1 MTSST
6 SETEVSTTQ
15 ATVSLAVS
23 GMTCAACSAR
33 VQRALARAPG
43 VESASVNLMTGAA
56 TVVYDP
62 TVTSPHELQE
72 AVERTGYGAR
82 IPEATE
88 SVERDLALEE
98 AERARE
104 LADLRRRVA
113 IALVAAMA
121 AMVLSLPLMDPS
133 SFPGDPFMRA
143 MMLVARPVRRLW
155 PALFQA
161 DPGLLRYA
169 LLVLSAPVAV
179 VSGGRFFARAWTA
192 ARHGGADMNSL
203 IAVGTGAAFLLSV
216 AATVAPA
223 WFQAHGL
230 APDVYYE
237 AALWIIAFI
246 LLGNYLEAKA
256 KHRTGEAVRRLAGLR
271 PDSATLL
278 RGGQEVT
285 VPLAEVLPGDLVLV
299 RPGQRIPVDGL
310 VVEGTSAVDESM
322 LTGEPVPVLRGPG
335 AEVIAGTLNGNG
347 ALQVRALRVG
357 RDTVLSRILRL
368 VRDAQASRPPVQ
380 RLADRIA
387 AIFVPVVFGLALI
400 TLAAW
405 WLVGPEGQHLTA
417 VVSAVSVLIIA
428 CPCAMGLAVPTAVM
442 VATGRGAELGVL
454 IRGGEALERA
464 HAVRTIVLDKTG
476 TVTQGRPAVTRVEA
490 LAPLADSEVLRLAA
504 SLERRSEHPIAA
516 AIVEAAKERGLALA
530 EPEQFE
536 NLAGRGVRG
545 RLEGFEVL
553 VGNGRLLGECGV
565 ELAPLAPTIV
575 GLEGQGS
582 TVVLVARDRRL
593 QGLVA
598 VSDPIRPTSREAIGR
613 LRAMGLEVILLTG
626 DNRRAA
632 ERVAREVG
640 IDRVIAEVL
649 PHHKRDEIAALQ
661 RAGRVVA
668 MVGDGIND
676 APALAQADVGIA
688 MGTGTDVAMES
699 AQITLVGGDLRGVVT
714 AIRLSR
720 AALRVIRQNLFWAL
734 VYNVVSIPVAA
745 GVLYPVIGLRLSPAV
760 AAAAMALSSV
770 SVVSN
775 SLRLR
780 RASPVP

>member
-1 MTSST
+1 
-6 SETEVSTTQ
+6 
-15 ATVSLAVS
+15 
-23 GMTCAACSAR
+23 
-33 VQRALARAPG
+33 

-62 TVTSPHELQE
+62 TITSPHELQE
-72 AVERTGYGAR
+72 AIERTGYGAR

-104 LADLRRRVA
+104 LADLRLRVGV
-113 IALVAAMA
+113 ALVAAMT
-121 AMVLSLPLMDPS
+121 AMVLSLPLMDPG
-133 SFPGDPFMRA
+133 SFPGDPFMHA

-155 PALFQA
+155 PGLFDA
-161 DPGLLRYA
+161 DPNLLRYA

-179 VSGGRFFARAWTA
+179 VSGGRFFVRAWKA

-203 IAVGTGAAFLLSV
+203 IAVGTGAALLLSV
-216 AATVAPA
+216 ATTVAPT
-223 WFQAHGL
+223 WFLAHGL

-246 LLGNYLEAKA
+246 LLGNYLEARA

-278 RGGQEVT
+278 RAGQEVT
-285 VPLAEVLPGDLVLV
+285 VPLVEVLPGDLVLV

-400 TLAAW
+400 TFAAW
-405 WLVGPEGQHLTA
+405 WLFGPQGQHLTA

-490 LAPLADSEVLRLAA
+490 LAPLADAEVLRLAA

-516 AIVEAAKERGLALA
+516 AIVEAAQERGLVLA
-530 EPEQFE
+530 EPEGFE

-545 RLEGFEVL
+545 RIEGSEVL
-553 VGNGRLLGECGV
+553 VGNRRLLGECGV
-565 ELAPLAPTIV
+565 ELAALAPTIAA
-575 GLEGQGS
+575 LEGQGN

-593 QGLVA
+593 EGLVA
-598 VSDPIRPTSREAIGR
+598 VSDPIRPTSREAISR

-626 DNRRAA
+626 DHRRAA
-632 ERVAREVG
+632 EQVAREVG

-699 AQITLVGGDLRGVVT
+699 APITLVGGDLRGVVS
-714 AIRLSR
+714 AIHLSR
-720 AALRVIRQNLFWAL
+720 CALRVIRQNLFWAL

-745 GVLYPVIGLRLSPAV
+745 GALYPVIGLRLSPAV

-780 RASPVP
+780 RVALAKDG